1 MDLLVSGVDLP
12 SHFGLTLSERP
23 QRAVTALDGGFPS
36 NPSQTPDINVVALR
50 LVTYDMVEI
59 PDSLRSLFTARV
71 EERDG
76 RYVIEVPESEIEHEA
91 AVPGETYRVA
101 VLPPASTAQAPS
113 PDTETDTGLR
123 QADRE
128 PGPPAPPVDEGEVR
142 EVTIESVGDQG
153 DGIAKVER
161 GYVVIVPGARPGDQP
176 TVEIEQVKENVAFA
190 RVINGEEDQSND
202 TGTW

>member
-1 MDLLVSGVDLP
+1 
-12 SHFGLTLSERP
+12 
-23 QRAVTALDGGFPS
+23 
-36 NPSQTPDINVVALR
+36 
-50 LVTYDMVEI
+50 MVEI

-76 RYVIEVPESEIEHEA
+76 RYVIEVPESEVEHEA

-101 VLPPASTAQAPS
+101 VLPPASPTPS
-113 PDTETDTGLR
+113 SDAETDTDLR
-123 QADRE
+123 PADRE

-161 GYVVIVPGARPGDQP
+161 GYVVIVPDARPGDQP

-190 RVINGEEDQSND
+190 RVITGEESQSD
-202 TGTW
+202 EPGTW